1 MNSKLS
7 ADGPKG
13 IEYRDKASN
22 KIFFLVPLMIG
33 LSYSI
38 YAVTLRTIVGENA
51 QSDYSLMILI
61 TSMETIPGIFS
72 IIAGYY
78 SDKFGKK
85 VPLLFGLIASV
96 SLAAFPFISFE
107 ALPFFVFT
115 FITMYTIYTTF
126 VYGAILRRAEGS
138 GKKLSLFLMMFSIGW
153 TSGGFF
159 PSLLSMAGH
168 VDFAFILSAILL
180 MASAGISLSKFD
192 LKMSEREK
200 FSLKSLKESI
210 TVTRKIMAG
219 LILWSSGYYMLSG
232 IFSLKLYSSV
242 SSQFEYGIYF
252 TVITGFLSII
262 ARPYAGIMADRFTPE
277 KTLIFSI
284 AAYMLVSISL
294 IWSPPLLVILLW
306 ILPIYPFFDTSI
318 YSLLSRMM
326 PFELQATAAGVISTS
341 ISIGGILN
349 LVLYYILRS
358 KAFAFL
364 SAVDSILLALSLVW
378 FTAIFRK
385 R

>member
-1 MNSKLS
+1 LDSE
-7 ADGPKG
+7 PVTEEPRG
-13 IEYRDKASN
+13 ISYRVKASN

-33 LSYSI
+33 MSYSI
-38 YAVTLRTIVGENA
+38 YTVTLRTKIGANA
-51 QSDYSLMILI
+51 QFDYSLMILI

-85 VPLLFGLIASV
+85 VPLFFGLIASA
-96 SLAAFPFISFE
+96 SLAAFPFIPFE
-107 ALPFFVFT
+107 ALPIFVFL
-115 FITMYTIYTTF
+115 FVTMYMIYTPF
-126 VYGAILRRAEGS
+126 VYGVILRKAEGS
-138 GKKLSLFLMMFSIGW
+138 GKKLSLLLMMFSIGW
-153 TSGGFF
+153 TCGGFF
-159 PSLLSMAGH
+159 PSLLSMAGL
-168 VDFAFILSAILL
+168 VDFAFIFSAILL
-180 MASAGISLSKFD
+180 LASAELSISKFD
-192 LKMSEREK
+192 LKISGKEK

-210 TVTRKIMAG
+210 TVARKIMAG
-219 LILWSSGYYMLSG
+219 LVLWSSGYYMLSG
-232 IFSLKLYSSV
+232 IFSLKLYNSV
-242 SSQFEYGIYF
+242 SNQFEYGIYF
-252 TVITGFLSII
+252 TVLTGFLSII
-262 ARPYAGIMADRFTPE
+262 ARPYAGVLTDRFTPQ

-284 AAYMLVSISL
+284 AAYLLISIAL

-364 SAVDSILLALSLVW
+364 SAVDSILLVLSLVW